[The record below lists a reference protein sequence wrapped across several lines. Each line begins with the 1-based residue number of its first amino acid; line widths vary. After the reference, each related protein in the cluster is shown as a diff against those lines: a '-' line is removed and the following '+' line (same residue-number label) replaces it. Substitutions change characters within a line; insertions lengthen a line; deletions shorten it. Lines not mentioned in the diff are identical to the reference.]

1 MNEPEGV
8 GAQVL
13 TRLGLTLDEIRS
25 ATLEMLGPA
34 QANPEDRLEQS
45 AVRAAAATDPDL
57 AAVVALWPKLPKAVR
72 VGIVA
77 MAKATRL
84 ADDQ

>member
-1 MNEPEGV
+1 
-8 GAQVL
+8 
-13 TRLGLTLDEIRS
+13 
-25 ATLEMLGPA
+25 MLGPA